1 MVTTNTAYA
10 AIAKNMERSLGTIA
24 GRQDVRRES
33 EYYSTNIRK
42 VKSIDDFLKDDR
54 LFNFAMTAHGL
65 KDMIYAKAFMRKVLT
80 EGVDGS
86 KSFSLMLADGRF
98 RDFAEVFNF
107 ARYGATAT
115 AFDRA
120 QQGTV
125 DKFVRMRLEEEA
137 GKTDEGV
144 RLALYFERRAGEVES
159 VYGLLGD
166 PALYKVVQT
175 ALGLP
180 AALSGRDVD
189 KQAALI
195 ASRIDVDSLRSEDGR
210 NKVIGRFTAL
220 WQAQAGIAAGTVPQF
235 GPVTPLALGVGNAT
249 LLSLQT
255 LKRGGGR

>member
-10 AIAKNMERSLGTIA
+10 AIARNMERSLGTIA
-24 GRQDVRRES
+24 ARQEVRREAD
-33 EYYSTNIRK
+33 YYLTNIRK
-42 VKSIDDFLKDDR
+42 VRGIDDFLKDDR

-65 KDMIYAKAFMRKVLT
+65 RDMIYAKAFMRKVLT
-80 EGVDGS
+80 DGIDGS
-86 KSFSLMLADGRF
+86 RSFSLMLADSRF
-98 RDFAEVFNF
+98 KDFAEVFNF
-107 ARYGATAT
+107 ARYGAAAT

-120 QQGTV
+120 QQVTV
-125 DKFVRMRLEEEA
+125 DRFVRMRLEEEV

-144 RLALYFERRAGEVES
+144 RLALYFQRRAGEVDS

-180 AALSGRDVD
+180 AALSGQDIDR
-189 KQAALI
+189 QATLV
-195 ASRIDVDSLRSEDGR
+195 ASRVDVGSLRSEDGR
-210 NKVIGRFTAL
+210 NKIIGRFTAR
-220 WQAQAGIAAGTVPQF
+220 WQAQTETAVGAIPQF

-249 LLSLQT
+249 LLTLQT